1 MKTTD
6 ARLALRALAAKATLA
21 AALTTCLSVTAWA
34 QPSQPP
40 TTPELTSLIGRL
52 QALYPSTRFGEIRP
66 TPWPGVF
73 EVAMGAN
80 LAYVDASGQY
90 FLFGHLYDMKAQR
103 DLTAERKDTLAR
115 IDFNALPLADA
126 IKDVR
131 GRGSRALAI
140 FSDPDCPHCRRLEA
154 ELKGLSDVT
163 IHTFLMPIASLHPQA
178 RAKAIA
184 VWCAKDRLGAWQALM
199 TRDQVPPSADCAH
212 PVDRNVALAERL
224 GVTGTPTLVAADGRV
239 LPGAASA
246 EQIRPGC
253 RARPRVPRA
262 PRRATPRPRR
272 RARRHDGHATHR
284 RPPRR
289 CDRHAVGRLRVHHE
303 RPRRRG
309 QLRLQ
314 GPGRFAVHLG
324 LGRVREL
331 DPRPAAR
338 LRPAEARQGT
348 RERGA
353 HRTGCLGIRSRAW
366 ARHTA
371 IGTPLP
377 ATRAAP
383 VDRALGGRRRRPAR
397 GLGGAR
403 AGRHRPLADRARHSG
418 ESTASRCGR
427 PPIPSAAPASGPS
440 PASEPAS
447 STETAPDRF
456 PSRTGLLPGSG
467 ATQEP

>member
-6 ARLALRALAAKATLA
+6 ARVALRALAAKATLA

-199 TRDQVPPSADCAH
+199 TRDQRPPSADCAH

-246 EQIRPGC
+246 EQINAWLSRSTTSAEGP
-253 RARPRVPRA
+253 A
-262 PRRATPRPRR
+262 PSN
-272 RARRHDGHATHR
+272 
-284 RPPRR
+284 
-289 CDRHAVGRLRVHHE
+289 
-303 RPRRRG
+303 
-309 QLRLQ
+309 
-314 GPGRFAVHLG
+314 
-324 LGRVREL
+324 
-331 DPRPAAR
+331 PAAQ
-338 LRPAEARQGT
+338 A
-348 RERGA
+348 
-353 HRTGCLGIRSRAW
+353 TGK
-366 ARHTA
+366 
-371 IGTPLP
+371 
-377 ATRAAP
+377 AP
-383 VDRALGGRRRRPAR
+383 
-397 GLGGAR
+397 
-403 AGRHRPLADRARHSG
+403 
-418 ESTASRCGR
+418 
-427 PPIPSAAPASGPS
+427 
-440 PASEPAS
+440 
-447 STETAPDRF
+447 
-456 PSRTGLLPGSG
+456 
-467 ATQEP
+467 

>member
-21 AALTTCLSVTAWA
+21 AALTTCLSVTALA

-199 TRDQVPPSADCAH
+199 TRDQVPSSADCAH
-212 PVDRNVALAERL
+212 R
-224 GVTGTPTLVAADGRV
+224 
-239 LPGAASA
+239 SA
-246 EQIRPGC
+246 
-253 RARPRVPRA
+253 
-262 PRRATPRPRR
+262 
-272 RARRHDGHATHR
+272 
-284 RPPRR
+284 
-289 CDRHAVGRLRVHHE
+289 
-303 RPRRRG
+303 
-309 QLRLQ
+309 
-314 GPGRFAVHLG
+314 
-324 LGRVREL
+324 
-331 DPRPAAR
+331 
-338 LRPAEARQGT
+338 
-348 RERGA
+348 
-353 HRTGCLGIRSRAW
+353 
-366 ARHTA
+366 
-371 IGTPLP
+371 
-377 ATRAAP
+377 
-383 VDRALGGRRRRPAR
+383 
-397 GLGGAR
+397 
-403 AGRHRPLADRARHSG
+403 
-418 ESTASRCGR
+418 
-427 PPIPSAAPASGPS
+427 
-440 PASEPAS
+440 
-447 STETAPDRF
+447 
-456 PSRTGLLPGSG
+456 
-467 ATQEP
+467 

>member
-1 MKTTD
+1 
-6 ARLALRALAAKATLA
+6 LA
-21 AALTTCLSVTAWA
+21 AALTTCLSVTASA

-40 TTPELTSLIGRL
+40 ATPELTSLIGRL

-115 IDFNALPLADA
+115 IDFNALPLGDA

-154 ELKGLSDVT
+154 ELKSLSDVT

-184 VWCAKDRLGAWQALM
+184 VWCANDRLGAWQALM
-199 TRDQVPPSADCAH
+199 TRGRVPPSADCAH

-246 EQIRPGC
+246 EQINAWLSRSTTSAEGP
-253 RARPRVPRA
+253 A
-262 PRRATPRPRR
+262 PSN
-272 RARRHDGHATHR
+272 
-284 RPPRR
+284 
-289 CDRHAVGRLRVHHE
+289 
-303 RPRRRG
+303 
-309 QLRLQ
+309 
-314 GPGRFAVHLG
+314 
-324 LGRVREL
+324 
-331 DPRPAAR
+331 PAA
-338 LRPAEARQGT
+338 QT
-348 RERGA
+348 
-353 HRTGCLGIRSRAW
+353 TGK
-366 ARHTA
+366 
-371 IGTPLP
+371 
-377 ATRAAP
+377 AP
-383 VDRALGGRRRRPAR
+383 
-397 GLGGAR
+397 
-403 AGRHRPLADRARHSG
+403 
-418 ESTASRCGR
+418 
-427 PPIPSAAPASGPS
+427 
-440 PASEPAS
+440 
-447 STETAPDRF
+447 
-456 PSRTGLLPGSG
+456 
-467 ATQEP
+467 

>member
-21 AALTTCLSVTAWA
+21 AALTTCLTVTAWA

-154 ELKGLSDVT
+154 ELKSLSDVT

-178 RAKAIA
+178 RDLIIE
-184 VWCAKDRLGAWQALM
+184 RM
-199 TRDQVPPSADCAH
+199 RD
-212 PVDRNVALAERL
+212 VALELLDGEQVAHAHFSAVAPATYRL
-224 GVTGTPTLVAADGRV
+224 RLEGAVD
-239 LPGAASA
+239 GAATS
-246 EQIRPGC
+246 EP
-253 RARPRVPRA
+253 V
-262 PRRATPRPRR
+262 
-272 RARRHDGHATHR
+272 
-284 RPPRR
+284 
-289 CDRHAVGRLRVHHE
+289 
-303 RPRRRG
+303 
-309 QLRLQ
+309 
-314 GPGRFAVHLG
+314 
-324 LGRVREL
+324 RVRI
-331 DPRPAAR
+331 
-338 LRPAEARQGT
+338 T
-348 RERGA
+348 
-353 HRTGCLGIRSRAW
+353 
-366 ARHTA
+366 
-371 IGTPLP
+371 
-377 ATRAAP
+377 
-383 VDRALGGRRRRPAR
+383 GGRRTPWPLLIAGLLVWMPALVALLRGRR
-397 GLGGAR
+397 
-403 AGRHRPLADRARHSG
+403 SV
-418 ESTASRCGR
+418 
-427 PPIPSAAPASGPS
+427 
-440 PASEPAS
+440 
-447 STETAPDRF
+447 
-456 PSRTGLLPGSG
+456 PSRSDS
-467 ATQEP
+467 

>member
-6 ARLALRALAAKATLA
+6 ARLTLRALASKAALA
-21 AALTTCLSVTAWA
+21 AALTTCLSVSALA

-246 EQIRPGC
+246 EQINAWLSRSTTSAEGP
-253 RARPRVPRA
+253 
-262 PRRATPRPRR
+262 AT
-272 RARRHDGHATHR
+272 GN
-284 RPPRR
+284 
-289 CDRHAVGRLRVHHE
+289 
-303 RPRRRG
+303 
-309 QLRLQ
+309 
-314 GPGRFAVHLG
+314 
-324 LGRVREL
+324 
-331 DPRPAAR
+331 PAAQ
-338 LRPAEARQGT
+338 A
-348 RERGA
+348 
-353 HRTGCLGIRSRAW
+353 TGK
-366 ARHTA
+366 
-371 IGTPLP
+371 
-377 ATRAAP
+377 AP
-383 VDRALGGRRRRPAR
+383 
-397 GLGGAR
+397 
-403 AGRHRPLADRARHSG
+403 
-418 ESTASRCGR
+418 
-427 PPIPSAAPASGPS
+427 
-440 PASEPAS
+440 
-447 STETAPDRF
+447 
-456 PSRTGLLPGSG
+456 
-467 ATQEP
+467 

>member
-40 TTPELTSLIGRL
+40 TTPELTGLIGRL

-199 TRDQVPPSADCAH
+199 TRDQVPSSADCAH

-246 EQIRPGC
+246 EQINAWLSRSTTSAEGPAPG
-253 RARPRVPRA
+253 
-262 PRRATPRPRR
+262 
-272 RARRHDGHATHR
+272 
-284 RPPRR
+284 
-289 CDRHAVGRLRVHHE
+289 
-303 RPRRRG
+303 
-309 QLRLQ
+309 
-314 GPGRFAVHLG
+314 
-324 LGRVREL
+324 
-331 DPRPAAR
+331 
-338 LRPAEARQGT
+338 
-348 RERGA
+348 
-353 HRTGCLGIRSRAW
+353 I
-366 ARHTA
+366 
-371 IGTPLP
+371 
-377 ATRAAP
+377 
-383 VDRALGGRRRRPAR
+383 
-397 GLGGAR
+397 
-403 AGRHRPLADRARHSG
+403 
-418 ESTASRCGR
+418 
-427 PPIPSAAPASGPS
+427 PASQATGK
-440 PASEPAS
+440 
-447 STETAPDRF
+447 AP
-456 PSRTGLLPGSG
+456 
-467 ATQEP
+467 

>member
-21 AALTTCLSVTAWA
+21 AALTTCLSVTALA
-34 QPSQPP
+34 QPNQPP
-40 TTPELTSLIGRL
+40 TPPELTSLIGRL

-246 EQIRPGC
+246 EQINAWLSRSTTSAEGPAPGI
-253 RARPRVPRA
+253 
-262 PRRATPRPRR
+262 
-272 RARRHDGHATHR
+272 
-284 RPPRR
+284 
-289 CDRHAVGRLRVHHE
+289 
-303 RPRRRG
+303 
-309 QLRLQ
+309 
-314 GPGRFAVHLG
+314 
-324 LGRVREL
+324 
-331 DPRPAAR
+331 PAAQ
-338 LRPAEARQGT
+338 A
-348 RERGA
+348 
-353 HRTGCLGIRSRAW
+353 TGK
-366 ARHTA
+366 
-371 IGTPLP
+371 
-377 ATRAAP
+377 AP
-383 VDRALGGRRRRPAR
+383 
-397 GLGGAR
+397 
-403 AGRHRPLADRARHSG
+403 
-418 ESTASRCGR
+418 
-427 PPIPSAAPASGPS
+427 
-440 PASEPAS
+440 
-447 STETAPDRF
+447 
-456 PSRTGLLPGSG
+456 
-467 ATQEP
+467 

>member
-6 ARLALRALAAKATLA
+6 ARRALRALAGKTILA
-21 AALTTCLSVTAWA
+21 AALTAGFGSAAFAQTA
-34 QPSQPP
+34 QPPIA
-40 TTPELTSLIGRL
+40 PELSSLSQRL
-52 QALYPSTRFGEIRP
+52 HALYPSTRFGEIRP

-246 EQIRPGC
+246 EQINAWLSRSTTSAEGPAPGN
-253 RARPRVPRA
+253 
-262 PRRATPRPRR
+262 
-272 RARRHDGHATHR
+272 
-284 RPPRR
+284 
-289 CDRHAVGRLRVHHE
+289 
-303 RPRRRG
+303 
-309 QLRLQ
+309 
-314 GPGRFAVHLG
+314 
-324 LGRVREL
+324 
-331 DPRPAAR
+331 PAAQ
-338 LRPAEARQGT
+338 A
-348 RERGA
+348 
-353 HRTGCLGIRSRAW
+353 TGK
-366 ARHTA
+366 
-371 IGTPLP
+371 
-377 ATRAAP
+377 AP
-383 VDRALGGRRRRPAR
+383 
-397 GLGGAR
+397 
-403 AGRHRPLADRARHSG
+403 
-418 ESTASRCGR
+418 
-427 PPIPSAAPASGPS
+427 
-440 PASEPAS
+440 
-447 STETAPDRF
+447 
-456 PSRTGLLPGSG
+456 
-467 ATQEP
+467 

>member
-6 ARLALRALAAKATLA
+6 ARLTLRALAAKATLA
-21 AALTTCLSVTAWA
+21 AALTACLSVTAWA

-40 TTPELTSLIGRL
+40 TTPELPSLTGRL

-199 TRDQVPPSADCAH
+199 TRDQVPSSADCAH

-239 LPGAASA
+239 LPDAASA
-246 EQIRPGC
+246 EQINAWLSRSTTSAEGPAPGI
-253 RARPRVPRA
+253 
-262 PRRATPRPRR
+262 
-272 RARRHDGHATHR
+272 
-284 RPPRR
+284 
-289 CDRHAVGRLRVHHE
+289 
-303 RPRRRG
+303 
-309 QLRLQ
+309 
-314 GPGRFAVHLG
+314 
-324 LGRVREL
+324 
-331 DPRPAAR
+331 PAAQ
-338 LRPAEARQGT
+338 A
-348 RERGA
+348 
-353 HRTGCLGIRSRAW
+353 TGK
-366 ARHTA
+366 
-371 IGTPLP
+371 
-377 ATRAAP
+377 AP
-383 VDRALGGRRRRPAR
+383 
-397 GLGGAR
+397 
-403 AGRHRPLADRARHSG
+403 
-418 ESTASRCGR
+418 
-427 PPIPSAAPASGPS
+427 
-440 PASEPAS
+440 
-447 STETAPDRF
+447 
-456 PSRTGLLPGSG
+456 
-467 ATQEP
+467 

>member
-6 ARLALRALAAKATLA
+6 ARLTLRALAAKAALA
-21 AALTTCLSVTAWA
+21 AALTTCLSVTALA
-34 QPSQPP
+34 QRSQPP

-126 IKDVR
+126 IKEVR

-246 EQIRPGC
+246 EQIDAWLSHSTTSAEGPAPGI
-253 RARPRVPRA
+253 
-262 PRRATPRPRR
+262 
-272 RARRHDGHATHR
+272 
-284 RPPRR
+284 
-289 CDRHAVGRLRVHHE
+289 
-303 RPRRRG
+303 
-309 QLRLQ
+309 
-314 GPGRFAVHLG
+314 
-324 LGRVREL
+324 
-331 DPRPAAR
+331 PAAQ
-338 LRPAEARQGT
+338 A
-348 RERGA
+348 
-353 HRTGCLGIRSRAW
+353 TGK
-366 ARHTA
+366 
-371 IGTPLP
+371 
-377 ATRAAP
+377 AP
-383 VDRALGGRRRRPAR
+383 
-397 GLGGAR
+397 
-403 AGRHRPLADRARHSG
+403 
-418 ESTASRCGR
+418 
-427 PPIPSAAPASGPS
+427 
-440 PASEPAS
+440 
-447 STETAPDRF
+447 
-456 PSRTGLLPGSG
+456 
-467 ATQEP
+467 

>member
-154 ELKGLSDVT
+154 ELKSLSDVT

-178 RAKAIA
+178 RETGWFMSPALRRGLTEGRADLVCGFLFAFPMRTFAAILGLPAEQYAAFHYTAIELVTLSYDLEKGLASAGKLADMLAPLLAQRRANPADDLISVLARAEHDGQRLSDEEIYSFLRLLLPAGAETTYRSSSSLLAALLSDGEQLDA
-184 VWCAKDRLGAWQALM
+184 VRGDPAALTAAVNEVVRWETPLQFVPRLVIADTELSGVRIPAGATLMVVIGAANHDPQRWDDPERFDLNRPYRAALGFGHG
-199 TRDQVPPSADCAH
+199 VHLC
-212 PVDRNVALAERL
+212 L
-224 GVTGTPTLVAADGRV
+224 GMHLSKMETEVMVRAVLDG
-239 LPGAASA
+239 LPG
-246 EQIRPGC
+246 
-253 RARPRVPRA
+253 
-262 PRRATPRPRR
+262 
-272 RARRHDGHATHR
+272 
-284 RPPRR
+284 
-289 CDRHAVGRLRVHHE
+289 
-303 RPRRRG
+303 
-309 QLRLQ
+309 LRL
-314 GPGRFAVHLG
+314 
-324 LGRVREL
+324 
-331 DPRPAAR
+331 DPDHPCPAIDGTLMR
-338 LRPAEARQGT
+338 SPAELKVVWDA
-348 RERGA
+348 
-353 HRTGCLGIRSRAW
+353 
-366 ARHTA
+366 
-371 IGTPLP
+371 
-377 ATRAAP
+377 
-383 VDRALGGRRRRPAR
+383 
-397 GLGGAR
+397 
-403 AGRHRPLADRARHSG
+403 
-418 ESTASRCGR
+418 
-427 PPIPSAAPASGPS
+427 
-440 PASEPAS
+440 
-447 STETAPDRF
+447 
-456 PSRTGLLPGSG
+456 
-467 ATQEP
+467 